1 MRDVIAKEGL
11 PAHVTAGPVAEPICK
26 VDKEMGDLCRP
37 ILSPGI

>member
-11 PAHVTAGPVAEPICK
+11 PAYVAAAPVTELCK
-26 VDKEMGDLCRP
+26 VDKEKGDLSRP